1 MKASDIRDLEPQE
14 IEQRIAEEQKAISDL
29 KFRRSVAG
37 LENPILLRE
46 KRRDIARFKTILNE
60 KRRASAPDASSTSAF
75 VGAPNEVER
84 VAARWTASTIGG

>member
-14 IEQRIAEEQKAISDL
+14 IEQRIAEEQKSISDL

-60 KRRASAPDASSTSAF
+60 KRRSSDAS
-75 VGAPNEVER
+75 
-84 VAARWTASTIGG
+84 

>member
-14 IEQRIAEEQKAISDL
+14 IEQRIAEEKKAISDL

-60 KRRASAPDASSTSAF
+60 KRRASDE
-75 VGAPNEVER
+75 G
-84 VAARWTASTIGG
+84 

>member
-1 MKASDIRDLEPQE
+1 MKPSDIRDLEPQE

-29 KFRRSVAG
+29 KFRRTVAG

-60 KRRASAPDASSTSAF
+60 KRRAS
-75 VGAPNEVER
+75 NE
-84 VAARWTASTIGG
+84 A